1 VDFIWLDGSIP
12 IKWFSF
18 EKILFKKLTI
28 WTSG

>member
-1 VDFIWLDGSIP
+1 LDGSIP